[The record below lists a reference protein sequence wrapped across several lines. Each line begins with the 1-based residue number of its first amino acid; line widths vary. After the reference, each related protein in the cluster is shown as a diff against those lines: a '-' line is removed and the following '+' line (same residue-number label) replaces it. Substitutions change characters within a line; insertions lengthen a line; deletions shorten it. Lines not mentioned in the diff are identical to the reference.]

1 MPRDPKSVA
10 PYMVSSHWLIRLELE
25 VEDLGASDELR
36 GQAFVRWL
44 TPRLHT
50 FRSQWDLR
58 HQEDNVICSQ
68 SFLFDLHTI
77 VILHT
82 NVSNVILSQVW

>member
-58 HQEDNVICSQ
+58 HQEDIVICSQ

-77 VILHT
+77 VNTIV
-82 NVSNVILSQVW
+82 NINVIVKSSV